1 MELDSTY
8 LISLPQT
15 AIRLWGIDPR
25 SVKGIK
31 IVEIPVRTV
40 QDRSLSIA
48 NKTVNELILAELGEK
63 NYEVIAR
70 NNLNAPTVTNSI
82 LDCNVLNLA
91 HHYPKIGKLWEVKV
105 LDYSSL
111 GHRSLVASDTLNL
124 REAAR
129 SVTRNYRLRKKFSP
143 SFIIHWDD
151 YALERKNSL
160 VNFGWSNGF
169 VNSSKIIERSK
180 NFLSNNYSR
189 IPETL
194 DIPLESQ
201 IVILA
206 PHIYCTEEELICEL
220 KELVSTNQEAM
231 SAIENCDFIV
241 IKQHRTSEAKY
252 RDEFTFLGKTCR
264 VLQSPLS
271 RAIPVEIYMHG
282 FARSTIFSAPSS
294 AIYSHTSNR
303 FILKSRIGKADYA
316 EYGLMSYRQK
326 RIGINW

>member
-1 MELDSTY
+1 MEINSTY

-15 AIRLWGIDPR
+15 AIRLWGVDPR
-25 SVKGIK
+25 SVKDIK
-31 IVEIPVRTV
+31 IVEIPLRTL

-48 NKTVNELILAELGEK
+48 NQTVNELILAEFGEK
-63 NYEVIAR
+63 SFEVIAR
-70 NNLNAPTVTNSI
+70 NNLDGPTVSNSI
-82 LDCNVLNLA
+82 LDCSVLNLA

-129 SVTRNYRLRKKFSP
+129 SVIRNYRFSKKFSP
-143 SFIIHWDD
+143 SVILHWDD

-169 VNSSKIIERSK
+169 VDSSKIIQRSK
-180 NFLSNNYSR
+180 NFLSTNFSR
-189 IPETL
+189 IPEIV

-206 PHIYCTEEELICEL
+206 PHIYCTEEELIIEL

-231 SAIENCDFIV
+231 SAIDNCDFVIV
-241 IKQHRTSEAKY
+241 KQHRTSEAKY
-252 RDEFTFLGKTCR
+252 RDEFKFLGKTCR

-294 AIYSHTSNR
+294 AIYSHTSNK
-303 FILKSRIGKADYA
+303 FILKSRIGKADFA

-326 RIGINW
+326 KKGMKW